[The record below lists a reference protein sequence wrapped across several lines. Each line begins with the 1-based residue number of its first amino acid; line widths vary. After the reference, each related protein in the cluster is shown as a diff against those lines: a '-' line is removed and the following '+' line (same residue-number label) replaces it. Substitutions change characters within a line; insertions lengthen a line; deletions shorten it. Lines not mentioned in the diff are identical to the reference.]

1 MYKYEM
7 TGLVLLTIN
16 SKKENYSTTADKYS
30 AIPPNIPL
38 LITEAYLSS
47 RDIDVKIMDTE
58 TYPKSMKQII
68 QDLNDINPKVVGIVC
83 SGSNPSAST
92 MSMVGAGNFFNELKN
107 SKYDF
112 LTFVSGGHPTVLPE
126 RTLHELSTDFVV
138 LGEGYQAIEEI
149 ISFAEG
155 KIEKNK
161 ISSVAYIDNDKFV
174 KNEINELIKD
184 IGTLPRI
191 NWHKVNT
198 QDYRAH
204 NWHCFGDSIDNRSP
218 YAIIWTN
225 QGCPYPCNFCSIN
238 NVFGKRSYRLR
249 EMKDVIAEIDI
260 LYNKF
265 NIRNLKILDELFV
278 FKNPRLDEFCDLL
291 EERNYNLNMWCFAR
305 TDTVTPEI
313 LKRLKKVGV
322 NWIAYGFESF
332 DGAILEATR
341 KKSKANVLDTI
352 KWTKDADINICADVI
367 AGLWQDNEKTIN
379 MTRDFMLENEFEWVN
394 IYPAFAYPGTP
405 LYDEYINKSII
416 SEPQNW
422 DIYGLYSKKCN
433 PCPTKHLSS
442 SQVLKLRDQGFH
454 EYYHNEKILRMIE
467 RKFGKETLNHV
478 VEMVKTPLER
488 DIFDEKSKLIIP
500 SGGFVGQGIST
511 PKPKYNSLVV

>member
-1 MYKYEM
+1 M
-7 TGLVLLTIN
+7 TDIVLLTTN
-16 SKKENYSTTADKYS
+16 SKKENYSITSNKYS

-47 RDIDVKIMDTE
+47 KGYDVKIMDTE
-58 TYPKSMKQII
+58 TYPKSMKQAVDELIK
-68 QDLNDINPKVVGIVC
+68 INPKVVGVTC

-92 MSMVGAGNFFNELKN
+92 MSMVGAINFFNELKKT
-107 SKYDF
+107 KYDF
-112 LTFVSGGHPTVLPE
+112 ITFVSGGHPTVLPE
-126 RTLHELSTDFVV
+126 RTINELGSDFVV
-138 LGEGYQAIEEI
+138 LGEGYQAISEI
-149 ISFAEG
+149 IDYAKG
-155 KIEKNK
+155 NIKKNK
-161 ISSVAYIDNDKFV
+161 ISSVAYIENNKYF

-184 IGTLPRI
+184 INHLPKI
-191 NWHKVNT
+191 NWHKVDTNK
-198 QDYRAH
+198 YRAH
-204 NWHCFGDSIDNRSP
+204 NWHCFGDSINDRSP

-238 NVFGKRSYRLR
+238 NIFGKRRYRLR
-249 EMKDVIAEIDI
+249 DMKDVVAEIDI
-260 LYNKF
+260 LYNDF

-291 EERNYNLNMWCFAR
+291 EERNYDLNMWCFAR

-313 LKRLKKVGV
+313 LKRLKKIGV
-322 NWIAYGFESF
+322 NWVAYGFESF

-379 MTRDFMLENEFEWVN
+379 QTKDFMIENEFEWVN

-405 LYDEYINKSII
+405 LYDEYLKKSII
-416 SEPQNW
+416 LEPDNW
-422 DIYGLYSKKCN
+422 EIYGLYSTKCN
-433 PCPTKHLSS
+433 PCPTEHLSS
-442 SQVLKLRDQGFH
+442 SQVLKMRDKVFH

-467 RKFGKETLNHV
+467 KKFGNKTLEHV
-478 VEMVKTPLER
+478 VEMVKNPLER
-488 DIFDEKSKLIIP
+488 DIFNENSSIIIP
-500 SGGFVGQGIST
+500 AGGYKSQNST
-511 PKPKYNSLVV
+511 VKKPKYEAIVV